1 MTILDFI
8 VFFIYV
14 FIFHRIFSLV
24 RKKYTNPQLRIYY
37 RNLFWIKVFSCFVYS
52 LFVLYISRGDTSA
65 LYFPEGY
72 NFFKLIIKDP
82 SNISLLWSSS
92 ADFNEELLSNTDA
105 LGYLKDDSNYMVTC
119 ITAALCFLT
128 FGKYMAVNLFFSM
141 LSMTGVWKLY
151 LFFYRQYPQLHK
163 QIAIAVLYLP
173 TFVFWCSGILKD
185 PLCVGALGWLT
196 YALYSIFYIKNE
208 GVLKNSLIVLV
219 AGYLLFVLKVYILVS
234 YLPAFGLFLILKN
247 VTLIK
252 NKFVKLILIVAFIV
266 GSALSFVKIASSLQ
280 NALGGFASQGLTQSI
295 IQYQTN
301 YGNQE
306 LMGGSYFTLGV
317 EFDGSASS
325 LVRIAPAAIVATLFR
340 PFLWESKKI
349 STLLSSLE
357 SLMLMLFTI
366 YTLRKAGIKNFFYT
380 IINKPIVLYCF
391 IFSIVFALF
400 VGATTL
406 NFGSLVR
413 YKIPSIPFYIL
424 SLFFILYFNNKLKI
438 NPLGEQALEIKNV

>member
-72 NFFKLIIKDP
+72 NFFKLILKDP
-82 SNISLLWSSS
+82 SNVSLLWSSS

-105 LGYLKDDSNYMVTC
+105 LGYLKDDSNYMVTS

-151 LFFYRQYPQLHK
+151 LFFYKQYPQLHK

-196 YALYSIFYIKNE
+196 YALYSIFYIKDE

-219 AGYLLFVLKVYILVS
+219 AGYVLFVLKVYILVS

-252 NKFVKLILIVAFIV
+252 NKFVKLLLIVAFIV

-280 NALGGFASQGLTQSI
+280 NALGGFAAQGLTQSI

-424 SLFFILYFNNKLKI
+424 ALFFILYFNNKLKI
-438 NPLGEQALEIKNV
+438 NPLGEQVLEIKNV